1 LQFINGTQSVRPF
14 NITTNARLDNAID
27 LGMASTRFKNLYLSG
42 GLRGDTLT
50 FGNLAG
56 TTEYAR
62 FDSSGNLLLGTT
74 DSNVYND
81 ATGTGTVIQ
90 SNGIMQLAAYNGTPL
105 YANRQGI
112 DGEIVSFRKNGAP
125 VGRIGSSNT
134 DLYIGSTDHGIKF
147 HDISNAIMP
156 WIPSSKTADSSG
168 TLDLGTSLYKFK
180 DLHLSGTAYVGT
192 DLIAG
197 GRVYIQGSTT
207 NFLAQG
213 PYSPTNLSI
222 NFGSTLFLYSGT
234 TQLAFFSSNNA
245 WFNKRAVVD
254 GRTTQTAATPNIQ
267 SIAEGSGNGV
277 TQYHVNFCNSG
288 QTVHGRITSNNF
300 STTYA
305 TTSDYRVKEDVR
317 EMEGA
322 TERLLQ
328 LNPVNFKWKG
338 GELRTDGFLAHEVDA
353 IVPEAVVGVKDA
365 TEEVTDD
372 EGVTTTVDS
381 LQALDQA
388 KLVPLLIKTIQELEA
403 RITALENA

>member
-1 LQFINGTQSVRPF
+1 LDADLLDGVQGSGYVNTTGTQT
-14 NITTNARLDNAID
+14 I
-27 LGMASTRFKNLYLSG
+27 G
-42 GLRGDTLT
+42 GVKT
-50 FGNLAG
+50 F
-56 TTEYAR
+56 
-62 FDSSGNLLLGTT
+62 SSDVT
-74 DSNVYND
+74 
-81 ATGTGTVIQ
+81 
-90 SNGIMQLAAYNGTPL
+90 
-105 YANRQGI
+105 
-112 DGEIVSFRKNGAP
+112 
-125 VGRIGSSNT
+125 
-134 DLYIGSTDHGIKF
+134 
-147 HDISNAIMP
+147 
-156 WIPSSKTADSSG
+156 
-168 TLDLGTSLYKFK
+168 
-180 DLHLSGTAYVGT
+180 
-192 DLIAG
+192 AG

-207 NFLAQG
+207 NFLGQG
-213 PYSPTNLSI
+213 PYSSSNLAI
-222 NFGSTLFLYSGT
+222 NFGNALFFYSGT
-234 TQLAFFSSNNA
+234 TQLAFLSTNNA
-245 WFNKRAVVD
+245 WFNKRTVVQ
-254 GRTTQTAATPNIQ
+254 GGTTQTASTPNIQ
-267 SIAEGSGNGV
+267 SIAQGSGNGV

-338 GELRTDGFLAHEVDA
+338 SELRTDGFLAHEVDA
-353 IVPEAVVGVKDA
+353 IVPDAVVGVKDA